1 MYDYNQ
7 KPDLN
12 ITPLVDVMLVLL
24 AILMI
29 TAPVM
34 EYEEQISLPKGS
46 AIKQISDVK
55 NVNILVQKDRLIII
69 NNDRYEFKTFTED
82 FSSYSQNLDKNIPI
96 HIRADET
103 LSYSDVV
110 FILKTVKELG
120 FLKVS
125 LITDG

>member
-34 EYEEQISLPKGS
+34 EYEEQITLPKGS
-46 AIKQISDVK
+46 TSKQISDVK
-55 NVNILVQKDRLIII
+55 NINILVQKDRIIRI
-69 NNDRYEFKTFTED
+69 NQSKYQFSSFAED
-82 FSSYSQNLDKNIPI
+82 FSSYSRDLNKDIPI
-96 HIRADET
+96 HIRADQSLE
-103 LSYSDVV
+103 YSDVIY
-110 FILKTVKELG
+110 ILKTVKESG
-120 FLKVS
+120 FSKVS

>member
-1 MYDYNQ
+1 
-7 KPDLN
+7 
-12 ITPLVDVMLVLL
+12 MLVLL

>member
-46 AIKQISDVK
+46 ATHQLSDVK
-55 NVNILVQKDRLIII
+55 KITILVKKDKFISI
-69 NNDRYEFKTFTED
+69 NQNKYFFNTFAED
-82 FSSYSQNLDKNIPI
+82 FSLYSHDLEKETPI
-96 HIRADET
+96 HIRADQS
-103 LSYSDVV
+103 LAYSDVV
-110 FILKTVKELG
+110 YILKIVKEAG
-120 FLKVS
+120 FFKVS

>member
-24 AILMI
+24 AILMV

-34 EYEEQISLPKGS
+34 EYEEQITLPKGS
-46 AIKQISDVK
+46 VTKQVSDVK
-55 NVNILVQKDRLIII
+55 NINILVQKDRVIRI
-69 NNDRYEFKTFTED
+69 NNDKYGFNTFTED
-82 FSSYSQNLDKNIPI
+82 FSTYSQNIDKNIPI

>member
-46 AIKQISDVK
+46 LTKQISDIKSVS
-55 NVNILVQKDRLIII
+55 ILVQKDRVIKI
-69 NNDRYEFKTFTED
+69 NQDSYEFSTFTES
-82 FSSYSQNLDKNIPI
+82 FSIYSKNLDKDMPI

-103 LSYSDVV
+103 LAYSDVV
-110 FILKTVKELG
+110 FILKTVKESG

>member
-46 AIKQISDVK
+46 TIKQISDIK
-55 NVNILVQKDRLIII
+55 NINILVQKDRMIRI
-69 NNDRYEFKTFTED
+69 NDTKYEFSTFVED
-82 FSSYSQNLDKNIPI
+82 FSSYSENLDKNIPI

>member
-24 AILMI
+24 AILMV

-34 EYEEQISLPKGS
+34 EYEEEISLPKGS
-46 AIKQISDVK
+46 MVKQLTEIK
-55 NVNILVQKDRLIII
+55 NLNIII
-69 NNDRYEFKTFTED
+69 QKNREITINQEKYSFATFKDD
-82 FSSYSQNLDKNIPI
+82 FLDYSNSLNKETPI
-96 HIRADET
+96 HIRADEN
-103 LSYSDVV
+103 LIYSDVV
-110 FILKTVKELG
+110 FILKTVKEAR
-120 FLKVS
+120 FTKVS